1 MYNKIGK
8 LLGPSPFPHPS
19 QHMMGPLGLL
29 SPHPG
34 VSYLFSAEGS
44 SQNLAGGGN
53 AHPYQQSN
61 LSLGL
66 GGLPLPLPP
75 PDGDMSGSLWE
86 IAHATPGGAG
96 PQMLGGLPSAFPGG
110 WNNTLG
116 DMLLKIDSKLKVR
129 FATCVLV

>member
-66 GGLPLPLPP
+66 GGQPL